1 MFNSH
6 FSWIMVQNPTPVVRV
21 ILCKVHKCGSAQ
33 VRVILSMCHVENEE
47 EDRTFPE
54 SVRSSSLYFVG
65 TFLYGRPLFTMG
77 RPESVARIQ
86 RRPY

>member
-54 SVRSSSLYFVG
+54 SVRSSSLYFVY
-65 TFLYGRPLFTMG
+65 FLVWQTPFYYGQTRK
-77 RPESVARIQ
+77 RC
-86 RRPY
+86 